1 MTHAFC
7 ADFGMDK
14 PLPIEELKE
23 KYIQLSRQYLEQ
35 LNQGKSAEE
44 LKDLLREIRSLAG
57 QIKELENSG

>member
-1 MTHAFC
+1 
-7 ADFGMDK
+7 MDK

-44 LKDLLREIRSLAG
+44 LKDLLREIRSLAD